1 MSDPAAAST
10 ATTTSTGEDQV
21 EGNKPTGTA
30 ETPAAPAPVA
40 LKKSDAAKLARAYM
54 VPFSAQ
60 AIRHLFGKDAEITPE
75 KAAAFEQY
83 LIKTAI
89 GLYPGFTQQITAGMQ
104 PAYLFD
110 PYRQIGKEILGPGFE
125 PDFQTDP
132 NARAVMDG
140 TTDPVS
146 GRPAPMTLVQ
156 WSQYLKTNPAFGWQ
170 QSPAG
175 QQSRQQV
182 MQAMAQGF
190 NTQGPQAA
198 PPQGSEQ

>member
-1 MSDPAAAST
+1 VSDQEASQT
-10 ATTTSTGEDQV
+10 QTDTQQV

-30 ETPAAPAPVA
+30 ATPNAPAPVA

-89 GLYPGFTQQITAGMQ
+89 GLYPGFQQQITSGMQ

-110 PYRQIGKEILGPGFE
+110 PYRQVGKEILGPQFE
-125 PDFQTDP
+125 PDFMTDPNVRAVMNGQTDP
-132 NARAVMDG
+132 
-140 TTDPVS
+140 TS

-156 WSQYLKTNPAFGWQ
+156 WEKYLKTNPAFGWQ
-170 QSPAG
+170 QTPQG
-175 QQSRQQV
+175 QAARQQI
-182 MQAMAQGF
+182 MQTMAQGF
-190 NTQGPQAA
+190 NSQGPVAA
-198 PPQGSEQ
+198 PPQGGNQ